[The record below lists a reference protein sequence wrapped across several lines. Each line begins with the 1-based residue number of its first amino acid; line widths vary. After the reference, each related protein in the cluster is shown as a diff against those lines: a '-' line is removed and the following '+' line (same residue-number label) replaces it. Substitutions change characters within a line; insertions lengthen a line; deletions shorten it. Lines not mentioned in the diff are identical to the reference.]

1 MVLPVDQFSK
11 LSYETLFGIEKRFLY
26 FFTVQK
32 YLYILKHHKLLSTS
46 LSDLRSVITTGKI

>member
-11 LSYETLFGIEKRFLY
+11 LSYETLFGIEKRFY